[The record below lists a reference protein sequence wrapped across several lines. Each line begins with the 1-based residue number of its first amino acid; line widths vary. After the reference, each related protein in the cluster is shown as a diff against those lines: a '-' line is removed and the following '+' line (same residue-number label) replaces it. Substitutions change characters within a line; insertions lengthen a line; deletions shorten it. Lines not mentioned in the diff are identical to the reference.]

1 MAFSLETLSL
11 DELLKTLK
19 IQFEDYQIYPSSC
32 DLYLSRALNLPIQ
45 GPRTEASAVCNLW
58 LLFKS
63 LWFFMFNRLKRILI
77 SGSTNGSLIAPMPQL
92 HLLQPNP
99 DGIQYLPNHHI
110 CAMSPEVSSLPISS
124 DQPPQTTSI

>member
-19 IQFEDYQIYPSSC
+19 IQFEVFQIYPSSC
-32 DLYLSRALNLPIQ
+32 DLCLSRALNLPIQ
-45 GPRTEASAVCNLW
+45 APRTEASAGCNLW

-63 LWFFMFNRLKRILI
+63 LWFFMFNRLKRIFI
-77 SGSTNGSLIAPMPQL
+77 SGSTNGSLTAPTRQL

-99 DGIQYLPNHHI
+99 DGTQYLPNHHI
-110 CAMSPEVSSLPISS
+110 
-124 DQPPQTTSI
+124 